1 MSVLSFYTFVPQWS
15 RLVCLAVCEVL
26 SVLMPSFAN
35 CPPPSAD
42 GLLGACG
49 TIEGKSVNLGYVQS
63 SPQVA
68 SDGSISI
75 VYLNGDRCDKGHH
88 STRIIFQCDDNPVS
102 TLALYGNALPC
113 YGRRVARIRMK
124 CYLLMLMIPFTI
136 YVPS

>member
-1 MSVLSFYTFVPQWS
+1 M
-15 RLVCLAVCEVL
+15 CA
-26 SVLMPSFAN
+26 
-35 CPPPSAD
+35 SAA

-49 TIEGKSVNLGYVQS
+49 TMEGKGVNLGYVQS

-113 YGRRVARIRMK
+113 YGHRVGVLINGRNLCEI
-124 CYLLMLMIPFTI
+124 LLIDVTDPITI
-136 YVPS
+136 YFPS